1 MGIMDI
7 ASLFNAAP
15 GEPGMFEQIKAAG
28 EGFVEI
34 GNDMKTLLAASERI
48 EAQNMEILA
57 LLRKE
62 GGIDDG

>member
-7 ASLFNAAP
+7 ASLFNTAP
-15 GEPGMFEQIKAAG
+15 GEPGMIEQIKAAG
-28 EGFVEI
+28 EGFAQI
-34 GNDMKTLLAASERI
+34 GNDMKALLAAAERI
-48 EAQNMEILA
+48 ESQNLEILL

>member
-28 EGFVEI
+28 EGFAQI
-34 GNDMKTLLAASERI
+34 GNDMKTLIVATERL
-48 EAQNMEILA
+48 EAQNLEILT
-57 LLRKE
+57 LLRKK
-62 GGIDDG
+62 GGIVDG

>member
-28 EGFVEI
+28 EGFAQMGHDLKHLI
-34 GNDMKTLLAASERI
+34 DLSERI
-48 EAQNMEILA
+48 ELQNSEILA
-57 LLRKE
+57 LLRQH
-62 GGIDDG
+62 GGTEDG